1 MLTDVTEPKRMD
13 TVSSQGFAWGYIG
26 SCVPFT
32 IGLAFV
38 LFASKSGISLQ
49 KAMTIAFV
57 ITAFWWLLTTLP
69 LLKAYQQ
76 RYYVEKTEKIGFQQH
91 EALENND

>member
-1 MLTDVTEPKRMD
+1 MVFLFDCLYFDKYRVFSQSDFYDAMLTDVTEPKRMD

-38 LFASKSGISLQ
+38 LFASKLGISLQ

-57 ITAFWWLLTTLP
+57 ITAFG
-69 LLKAYQQ
+69 
-76 RYYVEKTEKIGFQQH
+76 GF
-91 EALENND
+91 